1 MCECVT
7 IKGVEYNLVPKEAD
21 QFKIV
26 VLERGF
32 VFIGNVTETEDAI
45 RIDGARCLIY
55 WGTSKHLGEI
65 ASGGPT
71 KDTKLG
77 AVCVVEAFKSQVICQ
92 IPADTSKWKQ

>member
-7 IKGVEYNLVPKEAD
+7 INGIEYNLIPKIQD

-32 VFIGNVTETEDAI
+32 VFIGQVTETSDSI
-45 RIDGARCLIY
+45 KIDGARCIIY
-55 WGTSKHLGEI
+55 WGTTKHLGQL
-65 ASGGPT
+65 AKDGAT

-77 AVCVVEAFKSQVICQ
+77 EVCTVEVYKSQVICQ
-92 IPADTSKWKQ
+92 IPADSSKWK